1 MKSYDISP
9 YSNMEEVP
17 IMLTVEEMGKLLRV
31 SRNTAYE
38 FVSEGHIPYTRVGH
52 QIRIYR
58 GDVFDMITR
67 ISSKEPVVSE
77 LL

>member
-9 YSNMEEVP
+9 YSKVDEVP

-31 SRNTAYE
+31 SRNTAYQ
-38 FVSEGHIPYTRVGH
+38 FVSEGHIPYTTVGR

-67 ISSKEPVVSE
+67 TKDADASTV
-77 LL
+77 